1 VPHRSAPY
9 NLIITP
15 IWDDPNQDEA
25 NITWARDLWAAM
37 RTSAVEAVYVNY
49 LGDVRDEGQERIR
62 AAYGDETYDRLA
74 ALKRHYDPTNV
85 FRMNQ
90 NITPA

>member
-1 VPHRSAPY
+1 M
-9 NLIITP
+9 
-15 IWDDPNQDEA
+15 

-37 RTSAVEAVYVNY
+37 QPSMAEAVYVNY
-49 LGDVRDEGQERIR
+49 LGDVRDEGQDRIR
-62 AAYGDETYDRLA
+62 AAYGAETYDRLA
-74 ALKRHYDPTNV
+74 ALKRRYDPTNF